1 MVKVNDI
8 TVQQPVGVQE
18 KRTGCGQFEAVYNCY
33 NKVLSVT
40 HRHLHAWCQAKQNI
54 MNILQS
60 LQFTLLNF
68 LPNAI
73 PVPLFA
79 PFLFFGINFSQGS
92 IATCMSCGETLKF
105 NSWSNG
111 TISQQHYSW
120 NQSKYQWLSP
130 EFHNV
135 FKVTTGIQLEEVAP
149 FRPVQR
155 QTTVFV
161 NSSQHTITITTTA
174 TEHSDKNCLSVL
186 ALQAQSM
193 QLKLVSHNTN

>member
-8 TVQQPVGVQE
+8 TVQRPVGVQE

-73 PVPLFA
+73 PVPLFV
-79 PFLFFGINFSQGS
+79 PFLFLGINFSQGRV
-92 IATCMSCGETLKF
+92 ATCMSCGETLKF

-111 TISQQHYSW
+111 TISHTTLQL
-120 NQSKYQWLSP
+120 KP
-130 EFHNV
+130 I
-135 FKVTTGIQLEEVAP
+135 KVPMTVARISQCLQGHHWDTTGRSCAIPSSPATNYRLCQFFTAHNNYHYHCYRTQWQELSK
-149 FRPVQR
+149 RTG
-155 QTTVFV
+155 TTSTIHAVKT
-161 NSSQHTITITTTA
+161 SKSQH
-174 TEHSDKNCLSVL
+174 
-186 ALQAQSM
+186 
-193 QLKLVSHNTN
+193 